1 MKNLLSTKINSLYA
15 DIWLLILR
23 VLSAAFM
30 LTHGYPKLLK
40 LFAGGEIK
48 FGDPIGIGPVAS
60 LVLVVFSEVVCTI
73 LIGLGLLTRLSS
85 IPVMITMLVAAFISH
100 GPEPFGRKE
109 MALLYFLVFATLLIF
124 GSGKYSLDNYVFRKN
139 QKS

>member
-1 MKNLLSTKINSLYA
+1 M
-15 DIWLLILR
+15 LR

-60 LVLVVFSEVVCTI
+60 LVLVVFSEVVCVI
-73 LIGLGLLTRLSS
+73 LTGLGLLTRLSS
-85 IPVMITMLVAAFISH
+85 IPVIITMLVAAFIAH
-100 GPEPFGRKE
+100 GPDPFGRKE
-109 MALLYFLVFATLLIF
+109 MALLYLLVFTTLLVF
-124 GSGKYSLDNYVFRKN
+124 GAGRYSLDAYLSGK
-139 QKS
+139 KAES